1 MRCAWAE
8 QSDAERVY
16 HDTEWGLPIRDDRKL
31 FELITLR
38 GAAAGLTWRTVLA
51 KRERYRRVFHGY
63 DLARIAAMTDDE
75 LAMVR
80 RDRGIIRHRLKIA
93 SVRCNARA
101 ALRLIESEGPLAA
114 FLCAFL
120 DSGSEGDGMPPRAAF
135 GLRARSDVSD
145 VMSATLH
152 KRGFRFAG
160 TAICYAIMQATGMVD
175 GHEPGC
181 QRRAGR

>member
-8 QSDAERVY
+8 HSDAERVY
-16 HDTEWGLPIRDDRKL
+16 HDTEWGLPIHDDRKV

-51 KRERYRRVFHGY
+51 KRERYRRVFHDY
-63 DLARIAAMTDDE
+63 DLARIAVMTDDE

-93 SVRCNARA
+93 SVRGNARA
-101 ALRLIESEGPLAA
+101 ALRLIESEGPLMA
-114 FLCAFL
+114 FLCSFL
-120 DSGSEGDGMPPRAAF
+120 DSEGVGTPPRPAF
-135 GLRARSDVSD
+135 GVRARSDASD
-145 VMSATLH
+145 LMSATLH

-160 TAICYAIMQATGMVD
+160 TAICYALMQATGMVD
-175 GHEPGC
+175 GHEPQC
-181 QRRAGR
+181 RHRAGR

>member
-8 QSDAERVY
+8 QTDAERVY

-31 FELITLR
+31 FELLTLR

-63 DLARIAAMTDDE
+63 DLPRIAAMTDDE

-93 SVRCNARA
+93 SVRGNARA
-101 ALRLIESEGPLAA
+101 ALRLIENEGSLLA
-114 FLCAFL
+114 FFCSFL
-120 DSGSEGDGMPPRAAF
+120 DIEGVSARPHAAF
-135 GLRARSDVSD
+135 GARARSDVSD
-145 VMSATLH
+145 IMGATLH

-181 QRRAGR
+181 QYRAGY

>member
-8 QSDAERVY
+8 QSDTERVY

-51 KRERYRRVFHGY
+51 KRERYRRVFHDY

-75 LAMVR
+75 LAIVR
-80 RDRGIIRHRLKIA
+80 RDRGVIRHRLKIA
-93 SVRCNARA
+93 SVRGNARA
-101 ALRLIESEGPLAA
+101 ALRLIDSEGSLLT
-114 FLCAFL
+114 FLYSFL
-120 DSGSEGDGMPPRAAF
+120 DNEGVAAPPRTTV
-135 GLRARSDVSD
+135 GVRVRSDVSD
-145 VMSATLH
+145 IMSATLH

-160 TAICYAIMQATGMVD
+160 TAICYAIMQATGMVE
-175 GHEPGC
+175 GHESGC
-181 QRRAGR
+181 QHRAGRL

>member
-16 HDTEWGLPIRDDRKL
+16 HDTEWGLPLRDDRKL
-31 FELITLR
+31 FELLTLR

-63 DLARIAAMTDDE
+63 DLQRVAAMTDDE

-80 RDRGIIRHRLKIA
+80 RDRGIVRHRLKIA
-93 SVRCNARA
+93 SVRGNARA
-101 ALRLIESEGPLAA
+101 ALRLIEKEGSLLAFFRA
-114 FLCAFL
+114 FR
-120 DSGSEGDGMPPRAAF
+120 DIEGASARPRAAF
-135 GLRARSDVSD
+135 GVRARSDVSD
-145 VMSATLH
+145 IMSATLH

-160 TAICYAIMQATGMVD
+160 TAICYALMQATGMVD
-175 GHEPGC
+175 GHDPGC
-181 QRRAGR
+181 QHRAGQ

>member
-1 MRCAWAE
+1 MRCAWAD

-51 KRERYRRVFHGY
+51 KRERYRRVFHDY
-63 DLARIAAMTDDE
+63 DLARIAAMTDND

-93 SVRCNARA
+93 SVRGNARA
-101 ALRLIESEGPLAA
+101 ALRLIDSEGSLPA
-114 FLCAFL
+114 FLCSFL
-120 DSGSEGDGMPPRAAF
+120 GGEGVGASPRAAF
-135 GLRARSDVSD
+135 GVRARSDASD
-145 VMSATLH
+145 IMSATLH

-160 TAICYAIMQATGMVD
+160 TAICYALMQATGMVD

-181 QRRAGR
+181 QHRAGY

>member
-16 HDTEWGLPIRDDRKL
+16 HDTEWGLPILDDRKL

-51 KRERYRRVFHGY
+51 KRERYRRVFHEY
-63 DLARIAAMTDDE
+63 DLPRIAAMTDDD

-93 SVRCNARA
+93 SVRGNALA
-101 ALRLIESEGPLAA
+101 ALRLIESEGSLFA
-114 FLCAFL
+114 FLRSFL
-120 DSGSEGDGMPPRAAF
+120 GGEDAVAPLRATF
-135 GLRARSDVSD
+135 GVRARSDVSD
-145 VMSATLH
+145 IMSATLH

-160 TAICYAIMQATGMVD
+160 TAICYALMQATGMVD
-175 GHEPGC
+175 GHEPQC
-181 QRRAGR
+181 ERRAGR

>member
-16 HDTEWGLPIRDDRKL
+16 HDTEWGLPIHDDRKL

-51 KRERYRRVFHGY
+51 KRERYRRVFHDY
-63 DLARIAAMTDDE
+63 DLARIAAMTDDD
-75 LAMVR
+75 LAVVR

-93 SVRCNARA
+93 SVRGNARA
-101 ALRLIESEGPLAA
+101 GLRLIESEGSLFT

-120 DSGSEGDGMPPRAAF
+120 DSESARIAPRTAF
-135 GLRARSDVSD
+135 GMRARSDESD
-145 VMSATLH
+145 VMSAILY

-160 TAICYAIMQATGMVD
+160 TAICYAVMQATGMVD
-175 GHEPGC
+175 GHETGC
-181 QRRAGR
+181 QHRACR

>member
-1 MRCAWAE
+1 MRCAWAD

-51 KRERYRRVFHGY
+51 KRERYRRVFHDY
-63 DLARIAAMTDDE
+63 DLARIAAMTDND

-93 SVRCNARA
+93 SVRGNARA
-101 ALRLIESEGPLAA
+101 ALRLIDSEGSLPA
-114 FLCAFL
+114 FLCSFL
-120 DSGSEGDGMPPRAAF
+120 GGEGAGAPPRTAF
-135 GLRARSDVSD
+135 GVRARSDASD
-145 VMSATLH
+145 IMSATLH

-160 TAICYAIMQATGMVD
+160 TAICYALMQATGMVD

-181 QRRAGR
+181 QHRAGY

>member
-38 GAAAGLTWRTVLA
+38 GAAAGLTWRTALA
-51 KRERYRRVFHGY
+51 KRERYRRVFHDY
-63 DLARIAAMTDDE
+63 DLPRIAAMTDDE

-93 SVRCNARA
+93 SVRGNARA
-101 ALRLIESEGPLAA
+101 ALRLIESEGSLST
-114 FLCAFL
+114 FLHTFS
-120 DSGSEGDGMPPRAAF
+120 DSGAVAATPRVAF
-135 GLRARSDVSD
+135 GLRSRSDASD

-152 KRGFRFAG
+152 RRGFRFAG
-160 TAICYAIMQATGMVD
+160 TAICYALMQAAGMVD
-175 GHEPGC
+175 GHESQC
-181 QRRAGR
+181 RHRASR

>member
-16 HDTEWGLPIRDDRKL
+16 HDTEWGLPIHDDRQL

-38 GAAAGLTWRTVLA
+38 GAAAGLSWRTVLG

-93 SVRCNARA
+93 SVRANARA
-101 ALRLIESEGPLAA
+101 ALRLMEVHGSLSTFLRTFVDGEAPAA
-114 FLCAFL
+114 
-120 DSGSEGDGMPPRAAF
+120 PPRLAL
-135 GLRARSDVSD
+135 GPRLRSDASD
-145 VMSATLH
+145 AMSATLH

-160 TAICYAIMQATGMVD
+160 TAICYALMQASGMVD

-181 QRRAGR
+181 QYRAGG

>member
-16 HDTEWGLPIRDDRKL
+16 HDTEWGLPIHDDRQL

-38 GAAAGLTWRTVLA
+38 GAAAGLSWRTVLG
-51 KRERYRRVFHGY
+51 KRERYRRLFHDY
-63 DLARIAAMTDDE
+63 DLTRIGAMTDAE

-80 RDRGIIRHRLKIA
+80 RDRGVIRHRLKIA
-93 SVRCNARA
+93 SVRGNARA
-101 ALRLIESEGPLAA
+101 ALRLIEDKGSLATFLYA
-114 FLCAFL
+114 FEVGGAVATPSRC
-120 DSGSEGDGMPPRAAF
+120 AF
-135 GLRARSDVSD
+135 GLRSRNDASDI
-145 VMSATLH
+145 MSAILH

-160 TAICYAIMQATGMVD
+160 TAICYALMQATGMVD

-181 QRRAGR
+181 EHRAVP

>member
-31 FELITLR
+31 FELLTLR

-51 KRERYRRVFHGY
+51 KRERYRRVFHDY
-63 DLARIAAMTDDE
+63 DLPRIAAMTDDE

-93 SVRCNARA
+93 SVRGNARA
-101 ALRLIESEGPLAA
+101 VLRLIQNEGSLSTFLYAFADGELIAAPLRLA
-114 FLCAFL
+114 L
-120 DSGSEGDGMPPRAAF
+120 GPR
-135 GLRARSDVSD
+135 LRSDASD

-160 TAICYAIMQATGMVD
+160 TAICYALMQAAGMVD

-181 QRRAGR
+181 RHRAGR

>member
-16 HDTEWGLPIRDDRKL
+16 HDTEWGLPIRDDCKL
-31 FELITLR
+31 FELLTLR

-63 DLARIAAMTDDE
+63 DLQRIAAMTDDE

-80 RDRGIIRHRLKIA
+80 RDRGVIRHRLKIA
-93 SVRCNARA
+93 SVRGNARA
-101 ALRLIESEGPLAA
+101 ALRLIESEGSLLA
-114 FLCAFL
+114 FFCAFL
-120 DSGSEGDGMPPRAAF
+120 DIEGVGARPCAAF
-135 GLRARSDVSD
+135 GVRARSDVSD
-145 VMSATLH
+145 IMSATLH

-160 TAICYAIMQATGMVD
+160 TAICYALMQATGMVD
-175 GHEPGC
+175 GHDPGC
-181 QRRAGR
+181 QHRAGY

>member
-16 HDTEWGLPIRDDRKL
+16 HDTEWGLPIRDDRQL
-31 FELITLR
+31 FELVTLR
-38 GAAAGLTWRTVLA
+38 GAAAGLSWRTVLG
-51 KRERYRRVFHGY
+51 KRECYRRVFHDY
-63 DLARIAAMTDDE
+63 DLRRVAALTDGE

-93 SVRCNARA
+93 SVRGNARA
-101 ALRLIESEGPLAA
+101 ALRLIETEGSLSH
-114 FLCAFL
+114 FLLAFL
-120 DSGSEGDGMPPRAAF
+120 DSDDAVAPPRF
-135 GLRARSDVSD
+135 TLGVRTRSDASD
-145 VMSATLH
+145 AMSAVLH

-160 TAICYAIMQATGMVD
+160 TAICYALMQATGMVD

-181 QRRAGR
+181 EYRAG